1 MNQSKRGIIILKE
14 QIINQIAAGE
24 VVQKPASVVKELT
37 ENAIDAQATTID
49 IVIQNA
55 GKTLIQVI
63 DDGQGIYPEDVSLAF
78 ERHAT
83 SKIYDINDIY
93 DLYSYGFRG
102 EALASIAAV
111 SRVEMF
117 TRPEDRELGTHALV
131 ENSKILKI
139 EPAACSKGTNI
150 LVKDLFFSVPARR
163 NFLKSDNMEMRNIW
177 DEFYHVAIPN
187 HNISFSL
194 TENNELKIKLLPTN
208 LKQRII
214 DVLGKQY
221 DSKLLYIEEEFPFAT
236 IKGFISNPTA
246 AKKTRDNQYFYAN
259 GRYFRS
265 PYFHQMI
272 MKAYE
277 GLIEKET
284 FPAYVFFITLP
295 PNRLDVNVHPS
306 KTEIKFQDEHLIA
319 ASINSLTKKALG
331 ISGLAPDIDFDAI
344 PTHIFSINSS
354 KSDFNFSKNNYPFPQ
369 NPLTDTSQL
378 FKQKINLQR
387 DIIDENYKDLFKEIN
402 LIEKDLNLNVDNLE
416 FQIIEN
422 RILITKMKD
431 GVLIGDIEAIL
442 ERLIFERLSQ
452 NKNNINSESQQVL
465 FPIVIN
471 IEAKF
476 LGTFLSLQTLLENI
490 GFKFEK
496 ISNNQFQAIGVPAHG
511 YIIEEDIEDFIYQL
525 LELPETGAALN
536 MDKLFIKLA
545 TQGAKKQLSNFT
557 IDSLDNILSELF
569 SLADPKKGLGGKN
582 NFIILSSNNLLQ
594 LIQSYE

>member
-1 MNQSKRGIIILKE
+1 MDNTKRGIIILKE

-37 ENAIDAQATTID
+37 ENSIDAQATNID

-117 TRPEDRELGTHALV
+117 TRPEDREIGSHALV

-139 EPAACSKGTNI
+139 EPAACPKGTNI
-150 LVKDLFFSVPARR
+150 LVKDLFYSVPARR
-163 NFLKSDNMEMRNIW
+163 NFLKSDNVEMKNIW
-177 DEFYHVAIPN
+177 EEFYRIAIPN
-187 HNISFSL
+187 PNIAFSL
-194 TENNELKIKLLPTN
+194 TDNNVLKIKLLPTN

-214 DVLGKQY
+214 DIFGKQY

-246 AKKTRDNQYFYAN
+246 AKKNRGNQYFYAN

-277 GLIEKET
+277 GLIDKET

-295 PNRLDVNVHPS
+295 PNKLDVNVHPS
-306 KTEIKFQDEHLIA
+306 KIEIKFQDEHLIA
-319 ASINSLTKKALG
+319 ATLNSLTKKALG
-331 ISGLAPDIDFDAI
+331 ISGLMPDLDFDAI

-354 KSDFNFSKNNYPFPQ
+354 KSNFDFPKH
-369 NPLTDTSQL
+369 PLTDTTQL
-378 FKQKINLQR
+378 FNQKINTQR
-387 DIIDENYKDLFKEIN
+387 DIINENYKDLFNEIS
-402 LIEKDLNLNVDNLE
+402 LIENDSNINYDNLE
-416 FQIIEN
+416 FQVFDN

-431 GVLIGDIEAIL
+431 GILVGDIEAIL
-442 ERLIFERLSQ
+442 ARLIFEQLSK

-465 FPIVIN
+465 FPII
-471 IEAKF
+471 ITIDSKF
-476 LGTFLSLQTLLENI
+476 LGTFLSVQSTLESL

-511 YIIEEDIEDFIYQL
+511 YIKEEDIEDFVYQI
-525 LELPETGAALN
+525 LELPETGAAIN
-536 MDKLFIKLA
+536 INKLYISLA
-545 TQGAKKQLSNFT
+545 LHGAKKQLMT
-557 IDSLDNILSELF
+557 LTPDSINNILSELF
-569 SLADPKKGLGGKN
+569 SLPDPQKGIGGKN
-582 NFIILSSNNLLQ
+582 NFIILSLNNLLQ

>member
-1 MNQSKRGIIILKE
+1 MNNSKHGIIILKE

-55 GKTLIQVI
+55 GKSLIQVI

-117 TRPEDRELGTHALV
+117 TRPEDREIGSHALV

-139 EPAACSKGTNI
+139 EPAACPKGTNI
-150 LVKDLFFSVPARR
+150 LVKDLFYSVPARR
-163 NFLKSDNMEMRNIW
+163 NFLKSDNVEMKNIW
-177 DEFYHVAIPN
+177 EEFYRIAIPN
-187 HNISFSL
+187 NNITFSL
-194 TENNELKIKLLPTN
+194 TNNNELKIKLLPTN

-214 DVLGKQY
+214 EIFGKQY

-236 IKGFISNPTA
+236 IKGFISNPTV
-246 AKKTRDNQYFYAN
+246 AKKNRGNQYFYAN

-277 GLIEKET
+277 GLIDKET

-295 PNRLDVNVHPS
+295 PHKLDVNVHPS
-306 KTEIKFQDEHLIA
+306 KIEIKFQDEHLIA
-319 ASINSLTKKALG
+319 ATLNSLAKKALG
-331 ISGLAPDIDFDAI
+331 ISGLMPDIDFDAI

-354 KSDFNFSKNNYPFPQ
+354 KSNFNFPKH
-369 NPLTDTSQL
+369 PLTDTTQL
-378 FKQKINLQR
+378 FNQKINAQR
-387 DIIDENYKDLFKEIN
+387 DIINENYKDLFNEIS
-402 LIEKDLNLNVDNLE
+402 LIENDSKINYDNLE
-416 FQIIEN
+416 FQVFDN

-431 GVLIGDIEAIL
+431 GILVGDIEAIL
-442 ERLIFERLSQ
+442 ARLIFEQLSK

-465 FPIVIN
+465 FPII
-471 IEAKF
+471 ITIDSKF
-476 LGTFLSLQTLLENI
+476 LGTFLSAQSTLESL

-496 ISNNQFQAIGVPAHG
+496 ISNNQFQAVGIPAHG
-511 YIIEEDIEDFIYQL
+511 YIKEEDIEDFVYQIL
-525 LELPETGAALN
+525 KLPETGAAIN
-536 MDKLFIKLA
+536 INKLYISLA
-545 TQGAKKQLSNFT
+545 LHGAKKQLMT
-557 IDSLDNILSELF
+557 LTPDSINNILSELF
-569 SLADPKKGLGGKN
+569 SLPDPQKGIGGKN
-582 NFIILSSNNLLQ
+582 NFIILSLNNLLQ

>member
-1 MNQSKRGIIILKE
+1 M
-14 QIINQIAAGE
+14 
-24 VVQKPASVVKELT
+24 
-37 ENAIDAQATTID
+37 
-49 IVIQNA
+49 
-55 GKTLIQVI
+55 
-63 DDGQGIYPEDVSLAF
+63 
-78 ERHAT
+78 
-83 SKIYDINDIY
+83 
-93 DLYSYGFRG
+93 
-102 EALASIAAV
+102 
-111 SRVEMF
+111 
-117 TRPEDRELGTHALV
+117 
-131 ENSKILKI
+131 
-139 EPAACSKGTNI
+139 
-150 LVKDLFFSVPARR
+150 
-163 NFLKSDNMEMRNIW
+163 
-177 DEFYHVAIPN
+177 
-187 HNISFSL
+187 
-194 TENNELKIKLLPTN
+194 
-208 LKQRII
+208 
-214 DVLGKQY
+214 GKQY

-246 AKKTRDNQYFYAN
+246 AKKTRGNQYFYAN

-277 GLIEKET
+277 GLIDKET

-331 ISGLAPDIDFDAI
+331 ISGLAPDLDFDAI

-511 YIIEEDIEDFIYQL
+511 YIKEEDIEDFIYQI
-525 LELPETGAALN
+525 LELSDTGTVNN
-536 MDKLFIKLA
+536 MDKIFINLA
-545 TQGAKKQLSNFT
+545 TQGAKKQLSTFT
-557 IDSLDNILSELF
+557 TELLDDILSELF
-569 SLADPKKGLGGKN
+569 SLPDPQKGIGGKN
-582 NFIILSSNNLLQ
+582 NFIILSLNNLLQ